1 LPVKTKS
8 MKKYFL
14 LPAAICFFTVAVAQ
28 NSQPK
33 AVVADKILAVVGDK
47 IVLKSDIE
55 NSIIDMQRQGVE
67 VPDNARCQ
75 VLEQAMGIKAL
86 VLQAEKDSL
95 PVTDEEVETIID
107 NRIRSFIA
115 QFGSKDELEKI
126 AGKTIYQLKE
136 DFKEP
141 IRDQELAKAMRN
153 KVVEN
158 VRITPNEVNT
168 YFSKIPKDS
177 LLFYESELQISQVVV
192 YPKAHREA
200 EEYCIQQ
207 LKEFKEQIES
217 GKKNFQSVASIYTQD
232 PGSKETGGYYEV
244 NRYSKELDPIWLG
257 KAFTL
262 KDGQVSNPFKTRF
275 GYHIMQLVSRNG
287 DDAAVRHILLIPQV
301 TSIEVRAELERLDS
315 VRAKLIA
322 GTLDFGEAV
331 NKYSNDDE
339 HKFTGGQMLGRDGSG
354 FLTIDQLDKD
364 LVLMLK
370 DLKVGQYSQP
380 TEFMDERGRKGVRV
394 VYLKSKTEPHRE
406 NLKDDYDRIS
416 QRALEA
422 KKNEVLEQWFI
433 KKVVTYHIMIDDEFK
448 GCPEMKKWLPE
459 KSTVKN

>member
-1 LPVKTKS
+1 
-8 MKKYFL
+8 MKNYFL
-14 LPAAICFFTVAVAQ
+14 LFVSVIGSVFSVAGQATQ
-28 NSQPK
+28 TK
-33 AVVADKILAVVGDK
+33 GIVADKILAVVGDK
-47 IVLKSDIE
+47 VVLKSDID

-67 VPDNARCQ
+67 VPENARCQ

-95 PVTDEEVETIID
+95 PVTDEDVETIID

-141 IRDQELAKAMRN
+141 IRDQELAKAMRS

-158 VRITPNEVNT
+158 VRITPNEVNA
-168 YFSKIPKDS
+168 YFSKIPTDS
-177 LLFYESELQISQVVV
+177 LPYYESELEISQIVA
-192 YPKAHREA
+192 YPKAHRDA
-200 EEYCIQQ
+200 EEYCVQQ
-207 LKEFKEQIES
+207 LKEYKEQIET
-217 GKKNFQSVASIYTQD
+217 GRKTFESVASLYTQD

-262 KDGQVSNPFKTRF
+262 KEGQVSNPFKTRF
-275 GYHIMQLVSRNG
+275 GYHLMQLVSRNG

-301 TSIEVRAELERLDS
+301 TSVEIRAELERLDS

-322 GTLDFGEAV
+322 GTMDFGEAV

-339 HKFTGGQMLGRDGSG
+339 HKFTGGQLLGRDGSG
-354 FLTIDQLDKD
+354 YLTIDQLDKD
-364 LVLMLK
+364 MVLMLK
-370 DLKVGQYSQP
+370 NLKVGQYSQP
-380 TEFMDERGRKGVRV
+380 TEFTDERGRKGVRI
-394 VYLKSKTEPHRE
+394 VYLKTRSEPHRE
-406 NLKDDYDRIS
+406 NLKDDYNRIG
-416 QRALEA
+416 QRALEE
-422 KKNEVLEQWFI
+422 KKNQVLEQWFM
-433 KKVVTYHIMIDDEFK
+433 KKVITYHIMVDDEFK
-448 GCPEMKKWLPE
+448 SCPEMKKWLPE
-459 KSTVKN
+459 NTASKN

>member
-1 LPVKTKS
+1 
-8 MKKYFL
+8 MKNYFL
-14 LPAAICFFTVAVAQ
+14 LFVSVIGSVFSVAGQATQ
-28 NSQPK
+28 TK
-33 AVVADKILAVVGDK
+33 GIVADKILAVVGDK
-47 IVLKSDIE
+47 VVLKSDID

-67 VPDNARCQ
+67 VPENARCQ

-95 PVTDEEVETIID
+95 PVTDEDVETIID

-141 IRDQELAKAMRN
+141 IRDQELAKAMRS

-158 VRITPNEVNT
+158 VRITPNEVNA
-168 YFSKIPKDS
+168 YFSKIPTDS
-177 LLFYESELQISQVVV
+177 LPYYESELEISQIVA
-192 YPKAHREA
+192 YPKAHRDA
-200 EEYCIQQ
+200 EEYCVQQ
-207 LKEFKEQIES
+207 LKEYKEQIET
-217 GKKNFQSVASIYTQD
+217 GRKTFESVASLYTQD

-262 KDGQVSNPFKTRF
+262 KEGQVSNPFKTRF
-275 GYHIMQLVSRNG
+275 GYHLMQLVSRNG

-301 TSIEVRAELERLDS
+301 TSVEIRAELERLDS

-322 GTLDFGEAV
+322 GTMDFGEAV

-339 HKFTGGQMLGRDGSG
+339 HKFTGGQLLGRDGSG
-354 FLTIDQLDKD
+354 YLTIDQLDKD
-364 LVLMLK
+364 MVLMLK
-370 DLKVGQYSQP
+370 NLKVGQYSQP
-380 TEFMDERGRKGVRV
+380 TEFTDERGRKGVRI
-394 VYLKSKTEPHRE
+394 VYLKTRSEPHRE
-406 NLKDDYDRIS
+406 NLKDDYNRIG
-416 QRALEA
+416 QRALEE
-422 KKNEVLEQWFI
+422 KKNMVLEQWFM
-433 KKVVTYHIMIDDEFK
+433 KKVITYHIMVDDEFK
-448 GCPEMKKWLPE
+448 SCPEMKKWLPE
-459 KSTVKN
+459 NTASKN